1 MVNFNPIDYV
11 YVVRWQADLVNTNES
26 VLCVCD
32 KPYYTNNGIQQKWK
46 RGDYK
51 FANLY
56 IASVKCVHIISFS

>member
-46 RGDYK
+46 KGDSTNGLV
-51 FANLY
+51 F
-56 IASVKCVHIISFS
+56 